1 MVDQN
6 NIMLIRF
13 SVETYDR
20 TTSWLIK
27 QYHSYTIFHLMRSCA
42 STTQVKIALGSMKQI
57 MFVYNKLQKRF
68 AAVYWVLFFTGGF
81 IMERGTLSAASE

>member
-1 MVDQN
+1 
-6 NIMLIRF
+6 
-13 SVETYDR
+13 
-20 TTSWLIK
+20 
-27 QYHSYTIFHLMRSCA
+27 MRSCA

-81 IMERGTLSAASE
+81 IMERGTLSAASEWKRWTDLAQSSQETHGDPA